1 MYPEYSLQQQHQPTI
16 TAVRV
21 ELLDITNASTTGAN
35 QPWRK
40 TVADAS
46 GAVYV
51 KSVFIIHVGGT
62 RCVTSSTDNIMKIH
76 ARITL
81 TVECIPACIFM
92 FLFYV

>member
-62 RCVTSSTDNIMKIH
+62 RCVTFSTDHSMKIR

-81 TVECIPACIFM
+81 TVACIRTC
-92 FLFYV
+92 LFIFFNV

>member
-1 MYPEYSLQQQHQPTI
+1 MYPEYSLQQQHQTTI

-51 KSVFIIHVGGT
+51 K
-62 RCVTSSTDNIMKIH
+62 
-76 ARITL
+76 
-81 TVECIPACIFM
+81 
-92 FLFYV
+92 LFYV